1 MDLEKL
7 IGLFENEANDTPADG
22 LKIKNNVEALSLNIR
37 FRHAGDMFFPVNA
50 PGKTKV
56 EKVFDCSKN

>member
-1 MDLEKL
+1 MNRKIHPEK
-7 IGLFENEANDTPADG
+7 GLQKKDEAET
-22 LKIKNNVEALSLNIR
+22 LSLNIR